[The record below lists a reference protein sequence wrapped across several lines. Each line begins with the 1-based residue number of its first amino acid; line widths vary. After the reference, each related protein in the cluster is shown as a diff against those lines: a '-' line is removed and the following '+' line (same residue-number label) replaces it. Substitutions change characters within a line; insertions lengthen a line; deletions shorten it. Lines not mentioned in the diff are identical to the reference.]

1 MKKRMARPDNV
12 VPLRPRK
19 RPRRQFDPRAP
30 RTQVLIVH
38 TLTAATF
45 ALHFISAGPLRYL
58 AVALGVAAIAIAATR
73 RTEGMPWAC
82 THHEFALRTLL
93 IGGIAWLLALLA
105 GVVPVIGAYSGI
117 AILVICAWVALRVV
131 WGFGRGVLRLPIL
144 RPRTPLL

>member
-1 MKKRMARPDNV
+1 MKKRMARPENV
-12 VPLRPRK
+12 VPLRPRR

-45 ALHFISAGPLRYL
+45 ALHFVADGALRYL
-58 AVALGVAAIAIAATR
+58 AVALGVAAIAIAAGR

-93 IGGIAWLLALLA
+93 IGGVAWVLVLLA
-105 GVVPVIGAYSGI
+105 GLLPGVGAFAGI
-117 AILVICAWVALRVV
+117 AVLVICAWVALRVV
-131 WGFGRGVLRLPIL
+131 WGFVRGVMRLPIT
-144 RPRTPLL
+144 RPRTPLI